1 MKITA
6 TYDYNKVP
14 KGRPFTIR
22 LMVTAE
28 AEAPSGKERRP
39 LNLAVVL
46 DRSGSMSGDKL
57 VNVKEATRILAGQMG
72 KDDVFSLTTFD
83 SVVTPVVAPIRM
95 EGAVPSIETA
105 IAGIQAGNT
114 TNLSGGYE
122 QGCAFARQNKSAEN
136 ITRVLLLTDGLANV
150 GLQSP
155 AGLAD
160 LARRFRADGI
170 TTTTIGV
177 GGDYNEEL
185 LGKMAET
192 GGGGTYFIENPDEA
206 RAVFSEELGVLF
218 SLAATDFDV
227 RISPM
232 AHGLVAEQLNTYPLV
247 NNWGWRLGDIY
258 GGQRK
263 HLVLELKSPAID
275 TTSGEVP
282 LGRLNITYREVIEGG
297 FEEKTEDVPL
307 NIKLVSDEEF
317 AAVKPNR
324 EVTLQAAYLVVAAT
338 KASALRLADRQ
349 SFEEAAGLLEGCAD
363 QLEALGLNDSLLDS
377 QIRDLRERAHRLRVE
392 REEFYNPVQRKRMYT
407 ESQVMS
413 KGDQAKYNSMIGRR
427 QTRGGEA
434 APSRRT
440 GGAGL
445 LQREHTYRCFLVDG
459 HILAEIGQERVLID
473 TGALMSFGEAGRCRI
488 GNAEFQ
494 IPGTFMG
501 TTVEEISRLIGTR
514 ISVLVGADILN
525 RFDFRIDLDEGELAV
540 TEETMNFRGPTIPTE
555 SFQGVPVIPVRF
567 DQRNTRC
574 FFDTGAK
581 LSYIHSSLAGL
592 YPEVGRDTDFF
603 PGFGEFQT
611 DVRDAQVR
619 IGDREYTIRF
629 GTLPSALEAALP
641 LAGVKGIIG
650 SVLCEGNVVGVSG
663 RRNIISVKRVGRR

>member
-14 KGRPFTIR
+14 MGRPFTVR

-28 AEAPSGKERRP
+28 AEAPAGKGRRP

-46 DRSGSMSGDKL
+46 DRSGSMGGDKL
-57 VNVKEATRILAGQMG
+57 ANVKEATRILAGQMG
-72 KDDVFSLTTFD
+72 KNDVFSLTSFD
-83 SVVTPVVAPIRM
+83 TDVTQVVAPVRM
-95 EGAVPSIETA
+95 GGATPSIESA
-105 IAGIQAGNT
+105 IEGIQAGSM

-206 RAVFSEELGVLF
+206 RAVFSEELGGLF
-218 SLAATDFDV
+218 SLTATDFDV
-227 RISPM
+227 RFSPL

-282 LGRLNITYREVIEGG
+282 LGRLNITYRQVVEGG
-297 FEEKTEDVPL
+297 FEEKTEDLPL
-307 NIKLVSDEEF
+307 NIELVSDEEF

-338 KASALRLADRQ
+338 KESALRLADRQ
-349 SFEEAAGLLEGCAD
+349 SFEEAARLLEGCAG
-363 QLEALGLNDSLLDS
+363 QMESLGLQDPLLDS

-392 REEFYNPVQRKRMYT
+392 REDFYSPVQRKRMYT

-413 KGDQAKYNSMIGRR
+413 KGDQGKYIAMMGRR
-427 QTRGGEA
+427 QSRGQG
-434 APSRRT
+434 PTSS
-440 GGAGL
+440 GGGRAGL
-445 LQREHTYRCFLVDG
+445 LQREHT
-459 HILAEIGQERVLID
+459 
-473 TGALMSFGEAGRCRI
+473 TGS
-488 GNAEFQ
+488 
-494 IPGTFMG
+494 
-501 TTVEEISRLIGTR
+501 
-514 ISVLVGADILN
+514 
-525 RFDFRIDLDEGELAV
+525 
-540 TEETMNFRGPTIPTE
+540 
-555 SFQGVPVIPVRF
+555 
-567 DQRNTRC
+567 
-574 FFDTGAK
+574 
-581 LSYIHSSLAGL
+581 
-592 YPEVGRDTDFF
+592 
-603 PGFGEFQT
+603 
-611 DVRDAQVR
+611 
-619 IGDREYTIRF
+619 
-629 GTLPSALEAALP
+629 TL
-641 LAGVKGIIG
+641 
-650 SVLCEGNVVGVSG
+650 
-663 RRNIISVKRVGRR
+663 